1 MASRRIPNKDA
12 RVWKAGPATSTSG
25 VALKVWRG
33 LTPTLIM
40 TMLVLGHLM
49 LEL

>member
-1 MASRRIPNKDA
+1 MPASGKQGQNY
-12 RVWKAGPATSTSG
+12 GNLSATSTSG